1 MEVTPMRCP
10 SCGYEN
16 PEEARL
22 CRDCGLSLYIDCPSC
37 GQENFADRSLC
48 TNCWAQLREEEPVG
62 FGEGRVFP
70 AFEMGRPAGFW
81 IRFLAALID
90 GIPLTLVTALLV
102 WLIFRENYITS
113 LVPQFE
119 TAEDG
124 TVTSTG
130 GISGGAQLF
139 SLIIGAIYATGF
151 VSLLGGTI
159 GVLLF
164 RMRILR
170 PDGSMLGPGR
180 AFARYAVLTASFALL
195 FIPAIVSAFMV
206 AFRQDRRGIHDLIC
220 DTVVVIREGPGRPGA
235 P

>member
-1 MEVTPMRCP
+1 MQCP
-10 SCGYEN
+10 SCGHEN

-22 CRDCGLSLYIDCPSC
+22 CRDCGLSLYIECPSC
-37 GQENFADRSLC
+37 GHENFADRSLC
-48 TNCWAQLREEEPVG
+48 TNCWAQLRETEPVG

-70 AFEMGRPAGFW
+70 AFEMGRPAGFA
-81 IRFLAALID
+81 IRLLASLID

-102 WLIFRENYITS
+102 WLIFRENYLTS
-113 LVPQFE
+113 FVPQLE

-130 GISGGAQLF
+130 GLSGGAQLLSF
-139 SLIIGAIYATGF
+139 IIGAIYATSL
-151 VSLLGGTI
+151 VSLLGGTL
-159 GVLLF
+159 GVLLL

-170 PDGSMLGPGR
+170 PDGSLIGPGR
-180 AFARYAVLTASFALL
+180 ALARYVVLILSFALL

-206 AFRQDRRGIHDLIC
+206 GLRQDRRGIHDLIC
-220 DTVVVIREGPGRPGA
+220 DTVVIIREGPGESGA